1 MARFLFFSI
10 QISDFEEDS
19 CSYPNVLKT
28 HINTQIN
35 THFRN
40 LHNIHNIYN
49 LKTTF
54 KLYFAPRGSQTVPF
68 GGCVDNTLRGGTIN
82 IIFHVQ
88 LQASCIFSIS
98 ETEKNR
104 RKGKKN
110 GERRREEK

>member
-28 HINTQIN
+28 HINAQIN
-35 THFRN
+35 THIFEIYTTYTISITLK
-40 LHNIHNIYN
+40 LHLNYIS
-49 LKTTF
+49 LPE
-54 KLYFAPRGSQTVPF
+54 APRQSPLV
-68 GGCVDNTLRGGTIN
+68 VVLIIHSGGTIN

-88 LQASCIFSIS
+88 LQASCNFSIS